1 MEKKVSSIPPFIM
14 EVIKSQKGKDLLS
27 YDGYLYR
34 KNKTNKTSQNWRCVM
49 KDCRGT
55 LKTVPNYQEKCEAKI
70 GQEHNHGPDHARQS
84 VRIAL
89 GKMNEQASN
98 CSAPPRR
105 VIAAVVQELDD
116 EAMANVPKKRALQK
130 RIQRRRKVEGH
141 FPEPLSINEL
151 IIPEEFKTFT
161 INGNTEPFLLSDVA
175 SDSKRIII
183 FASQHMLDQ
192 LANSKIWMCDGT
204 FKIVPRIFY
213 QSYTIHV
220 VRENFLF
227 PCVYVMMPDK
237 AQSTYER
244 VFQILKDKRP
254 DCDPENVTL
263 DFENSAINASM
274 TVYPDANIN
283 ECFFHL
289 SQSIWRKIQI
299 TGLSN
304 SYISDVNCRLD
315 CKMLAALAFLNPDEV
330 TDAFEELNED
340 LERLQLDEEMQIL
353 YDYFEDIHR

>member
-1 MEKKVSSIPPFIM
+1 MSLKKT
-14 EVIKSQKGKDLLS
+14 G
-27 YDGYLYR
+27 
-34 KNKTNKTSQNWRCVM
+34 
-49 KDCRGT
+49 
-55 LKTVPNYQEKCEAKI
+55 
-70 GQEHNHGPDHARQS
+70 
-84 VRIAL
+84 
-89 GKMNEQASN
+89 
-98 CSAPPRR
+98 
-105 VIAAVVQELDD
+105 
-116 EAMANVPKKRALQK
+116 LQK

-161 INGNTEPFLLSDVA
+161 INGNTEPFLLSDVT

-192 LANSKIWMCDGT
+192 LGNSKIWMCDGT
-204 FKIVPRIFY
+204 FKVVPRIFY
-213 QSYTIHV
+213 QLYTIHV
-220 VRENFLF
+220 VREDFLF

-244 VFQILKDKRP
+244 VFPILKDKRP

-263 DFENSAINASM
+263 DFEKSAINAFM

-283 ECFFHL
+283 GCFFHL

-304 SYISDVNCRLD
+304 SYISDANCRLY

-330 TDAFEELNED
+330 IDAFEELNED

-353 YDYFEDIHR
+353 YDYFEDTYIGRRQRRGRRIPLFPIELWNVRERTQNGRTRTNNKLEGWHRAIQGMYDTAHPTVWRSFQGIIKEEAL